1 MIATCFQ
8 ALRASSF
15 NALLH
20 TRSSTLLSGPV
31 FHDSAGISM
40 RPQNLWFDM
49 LLKLASSS
57 ARVKSPIS
65 MGSCSLMMVWLG
77 LQMVVVVYQAAP

>member
-8 ALRASSF
+8 AVGTTPF

-31 FHDSAGISM
+31 FHDSAGISW
-40 RPQNLWFDM
+40 RPQDLWFDM
-49 LLKLASSS
+49 LLMLASSS
-57 ARVKSPIS
+57 ARVKSPVL
-65 MGSCSLMMVWLG
+65 MGSCLLMMVSVGSLDG
-77 LQMVVVVYQAAP
+77 SGG